1 MPTNIVFLGG
11 QELIVAEEADDVI
24 AAARSHPQP
33 VTLESTFGTRV
44 FVNWNHVAY
53 AAEAPEVGAGTA

>member
-11 QELIVAEEADDVI
+11 QELTVAEEAGDVI

-53 AAEAPEVGAGTA
+53 ATEVAQVGASSA